1 MQFFFTPMF
10 FFFFPQDIYFF
21 VLVIPAMIICGIA
34 SARVQ
39 STFARFSKIHNR
51 RGLTGAQVARQI
63 LDENRLYDVQ
73 IKLVKGN
80 LTDHYD
86 PRTKVVAL
94 SQSVHDSTSVAALGV
109 AAHEVGHAIQ
119 HAENYAPLK
128 ARSSLVRVTGI
139 ASSFSMIIII
149 IGFLMFE
156 SALGFPIIMIGA
168 ALFSTIVIFQLVTLP
183 VEFNASTRAMAA
195 LRAGRFLDES
205 EETGARKVLSAA
217 AMTYVAA
224 LLLSIMQL
232 VRILLIANRRR

>member
-1 MQFFFTPMF
+1 MPFL
-10 FFFFPQDIYFF
+10 FFPRDIYFF
-21 VLVIPAMIICGIA
+21 ILVIPAMIICGIA
-34 SARVQ
+34 SAKVR
-39 STFARFSKIHNR
+39 STFAHYSKVHNR

-73 IKLVKGN
+73 IVKVKGN

-94 SQSVHDSTSVAALGV
+94 SASVHDSTSVAALGV

-128 ARSSLVRVTGI
+128 LRSSLVKVTGI
-139 ASSFSMIIII
+139 ASNLAMIVII
-149 IGFLMFE
+149 IGFLMLE
-156 SALGFPIIMIGA
+156 TIGFPIIMLGA
-168 ALFSTIVIFQLVTLP
+168 ALFSTIVVFQLVTLP

-195 LRAGRFLDES
+195 LRSGHFLDEN
-205 EETGARKVLSAA
+205 EESGSRKVLNAA

-224 LLLSIMQL
+224 LILSIMQL
-232 VRILLIANRRR
+232 VRIFMLANRRR